1 MAGSQ
6 LKRLKASLREQGI
19 IGPQQ
24 SKKQK
29 RKQAEDL
36 KGRNDKRLQRSAV
49 LENIREQFNPFQ
61 FKTNARGP
69 KFDVTTNKPASSG
82 LAIKGRPGLS
92 KAMGEQQ
99 RRETLL
105 VEMERR
111 NKVGG
116 IIDRR
121 FGEDDPNMTP
131 EEKALQR
138 FTLEKQRLHKKR
150 SMFDLEDDDDAGVAL
165 THFGKKLD
173 LDGEPIVDDFD
184 EDDLPSGDEDDS
196 ETERKRLKRQR
207 WESVAEEAEER
218 DNEEPERKKTKK
230 EVMEE
235 VIAKSKL
242 HKYERQAA
250 KEEDEE
256 LRAELDKDLS
266 DVRNLLFSRWKPGQE
281 DKNPNEKPLIPGLEK
296 SALEKEYDVRLRQMI
311 QDQRA
316 KPAMRTKTEEEIAE
330 KAAEKLKELEEK
342 RLKRMRGEEVS
353 DDEESDEDETKSKKK
368 KKGKLADADHRMDDE
383 EDDEFGLGAGIKKL
397 RPTAAELGFDD
408 EDDFEIDDDLVAGSD
423 AELEFDSDD
432 DMSSIASDDGA
443 LEGGDDD
450 NDDDDFAK
458 YLAEV
463 DQKEQKDRISREADN
478 MPTEKDSDGVP
489 YTFSCPE
496 SFGELER
503 TLRMIPESKY
513 PTVVQRIRALYHPK
527 LAASNK
533 EKMANF
539 SRALVKYIG
548 YMSRGEPNYA
558 VVETLIRHVHSL
570 AKTYPIEIANEFREM
585 LKEVSIGEDK
595 TAPFNLDSGHLVLL
609 TAVGTIFPTSDHF
622 HQVVTPAM
630 LVISRYLGQGVPTS
644 LSHYATGAYL
654 AILALQFQQLSKR
667 YVPELINFCLDTMC
681 ALAPEKISSNPAFFH
696 MLEPPAGCRIRKCQ
710 NKAPRRLNYKDTKGY
725 TGPTGKTDPDIQ
737 KLSILNTTLSIL
749 KAAAETW
756 SGKAAFTETFSP
768 ALPVISHLLSP
779 SCRPHLPATLIASL
793 TQTSSY
799 LAHALKAA
807 HLARRNLELH
817 HHKPL
822 AIKTAVPKFEDSF
835 DPDKHYDPDRERA
848 ELAKLRA
855 EHKREKK
862 GAMRELRK
870 DARFLARENLQ
881 RKKIV
886 DEAYEKKYKRL
897 VAEIQSTEGKAS
909 NDYDREREARRRSNK
924 RRG

>member
-6 LKRLKASLREQGI
+6 LKRLKASLRDQGI

-36 KGRNDKRLQRSAV
+36 TGRNEKRLQRSAV

-69 KFDVTTNKPASSG
+69 KFDVTTNKPANKGG

-92 KAMGEQQ
+92 KAIGEQQ

-150 SMFDLEDDDDAGVAL
+150 SMFDLEDDDDGGISL

-184 EDDLPSGDEDDS
+184 EDDMPSGDEDDS
-196 ETERKRLKRQR
+196 DAERKRLKRQR
-207 WESVAEEAEER
+207 WETIAEEAEEK
-218 DNEEPERKKTKK
+218 DDDEPERKKTKK

-235 VIAKSKL
+235 VIAKSKH

-266 DVRNLLFSRWKPGQE
+266 SVRNLLFSRWKPGQE
-281 DKNPNEKPLIPGLEK
+281 DKDPNQKPMIPGLDK
-296 SALEKEYDVRLRQMI
+296 TALEKEYDVRLRQMI

-353 DDEESDEDETKSKKK
+353 DDEESEEEEKKSE
-368 KKGKLADADHRMDDE
+368 KKGKATPEDEFMEDE
-383 EDDEFGLGAGIKKL
+383 EEDEFGLGAGIKR

-408 EDDFEIDDDLVAGSD
+408 EDDFIIDDDLVAGSD
-423 AELEFDSDD
+423 AELEIDSDD

-443 LEGGDDD
+443 VEGGDEDD
-450 NDDDDFAK
+450 EDDFTK

-463 DQKEQKDRISREADN
+463 DVKEQKDRASRQAAN
-478 MPTEKDSDGVP
+478 KPTENDQDDIP
-489 YTFSCPE
+489 YTFDCPE
-496 SFGELER
+496 TGEEL
-503 TLRMIPESKY
+503 LALVAKIPVAKV

-533 EKMANF
+533 EKMAKF
-539 SRALVKYIG
+539 SRALIEYIG
-548 YMSRGEPNYA
+548 HISLEDPDYA

-570 AKTYPIEIANEFREM
+570 AKTYPIEIANEYRQI
-585 LKEVSIGEDK
+585 LIEVSMSEDK
-595 TAPFNLDSGHLVLL
+595 SKPFMLDGSHLVHL
-609 TAVGTIFPTSDHF
+609 TAMGTIFPTSDHF

-630 LVISRYLGQGVPTS
+630 LVISRYLGQGIPTS
-644 LSHYATGAYL
+644 LGHYATGAYL
-654 AILALQFQQLSKR
+654 SILALQFQQLSRR
-667 YVPELINFCLDTMC
+667 YVPEVINYCLDTLC
-681 ALAPEKISSNPAFFH
+681 ALAPEKLSPNPGFFH
-696 MLEPPAGCRIRKCQ
+696 MLEPPSGSRIRNCKD
-710 NKAPRRLNYKDTKGY
+710 KTPRKLTHRDTKCY
-725 TGPTGKTDPDIQ
+725 SGPHKPEDVDVQ
-737 KLSILNTTLSIL
+737 KLSILSTAASIL
-749 KAAAETW
+749 KSAAETW
-756 SGKAAFTETFSP
+756 TGKASYTETFSP
-768 ALPVISHLLSP
+768 ALPVLSHLLSAK
-779 SCRPHLPATLIASL
+779 CKPHLPPTLATQL
-793 TQTSSY
+793 THLQSY
-799 LAHALKAA
+799 LQHALRAA
-807 HLARRNLELH
+807 HLSRRNLELH

-822 AIKTAVPKFEDSF
+822 AIKSAVPKFEDSF

-848 ELAKLRA
+848 ETAKLKA

-881 RKKIV
+881 RKKVV
-886 DEAYEKKYKRL
+886 DEAYEKKYRRL
-897 VAEIQSTEGKAS
+897 VAEIQSTEGKES
-909 NDYDREREARRRSNK
+909 NDYEREREARRRSNK

>member
-6 LKRLKASLREQGI
+6 LKRLKASLRDQGI

-69 KFDVTTNKPASSG
+69 KFDVTTNKPASNKAG
-82 LAIKGRPGLS
+82 FIKGRPGLS
-92 KAMGEQQ
+92 KAIGEQQ

-150 SMFDLEDDDDAGVAL
+150 SMFDLEDDDDAGISL

-173 LDGEPIVDDFD
+173 LDGEPIADDFD
-184 EDDLPSGDEDDS
+184 EDDLPSGDESDS
-196 ETERKRLKRQR
+196 DAERKRLKRQR
-207 WESVAEEAEER
+207 WETVAEEAEEK

-235 VIAKSKL
+235 VIAKSKH

-256 LRAELDKDLS
+256 LRVELDKDLS

-281 DKNPNEKPLIPGLEK
+281 DKDPNQKPLIPGLDK

-353 DDEESDEDETKSKKK
+353 DDEEESEDEKKSKKK
-368 KKGKLADADHRMDDE
+368 GKFAAEDEVMEDE
-383 EDDEFGLGAGIKKL
+383 EEDEFGLGAGIKM

-408 EDDFEIDDDLVAGSD
+408 EDDFIIDDDLVAGSD
-423 AELEFDSDD
+423 AELDVDSDD

-443 LEGGDDD
+443 VEGGDDD
-450 NDDDDFAK
+450 DDDFSK

-463 DQKEQKDRISREADN
+463 DQKEQKDRVIRQANN
-478 MPTEKDSDGVP
+478 MSTEKDRDGVP

-496 SFGELER
+496 TFDELVA
-503 TLRMIPESKY
+503 TLATIPMAKV
-513 PTVVQRIRALYHPK
+513 PTVIQRIRALYHPK

-533 EKMANF
+533 EKMAHF
-539 SRALVKYIG
+539 SRALIEYIG
-548 YMSRGEPNYA
+548 HISRDDVDYA
-558 VVETLIRHVHSL
+558 VVETLVRHVHSL
-570 AKTYPIEIANEFREM
+570 AKTYPIEIANEYRQI
-585 LKEVSIGEDK
+585 LIDVSLSEDK
-595 TAPFNLDSGHLVLL
+595 SKPFMLDAGLLVHL
-609 TAVGTIFPTSDHF
+609 TAIGTIFPTSDHF

-630 LVISRYLGQGVPTS
+630 LVIGRYLGQGVPTS
-644 LSHYATGAYL
+644 LGHYATGAYL
-654 AILALQFQQLSKR
+654 SILALQFQQLSKR
-667 YVPELINFCLDTMC
+667 YVPELINFCLDTIC
-681 ALAPEKISSNPAFFH
+681 ALAPEKIASNPAFFH
-696 MLEPPAGCRIRKCQ
+696 MFEPPQGCRIRNCQ
-710 NKAPRRLNYKDTKGY
+710 DKTPRKLNYKDTKCSQH
-725 TGPTGKTDPDIQ
+725 KSDPDVQ
-737 KLSILNTTLSIL
+737 KLSILQTTLSIL

-756 SGKAAFTETFSP
+756 SGKSAFTETFQP

-779 SCRPHLPATLIASL
+779 SCRPHLPQTLVTAL

-799 LAHALKAA
+799 LSHALRAA
-807 HLARRNLELH
+807 HLSRRNLELH

-822 AIKTAVPKFEDSF
+822 AIKTAIPKFEDSF

-848 ELAKLRA
+848 ELAKLKA

-881 RKKIV
+881 KKKIV
-886 DEAYEKKYKRL
+886 DEAYEKKYRRI
-897 VAEIQSTEGKAS
+897 VAEIQSTEGKES
-909 NDYDREREARRRSNK
+909 NDYEREKEARKRSNK

>member
-6 LKRLKASLREQGI
+6 LKRLKASLRDQGI

-69 KFDVTTNKPASSG
+69 KFDVTTNKPATNKPG
-82 LAIKGRPGLS
+82 FIKGRPGLS
-92 KAMGEQQ
+92 KAIGEQQ

-150 SMFDLEDDDDAGVAL
+150 SMFDLEDDDDAGISL

-184 EDDLPSGDEDDS
+184 EDDLPSGDESDS
-196 ETERKRLKRQR
+196 EAERKRLKRQR
-207 WESVAEEAEER
+207 WETVAEEAEEK
-218 DNEEPERKKTKK
+218 DTEEPERKKTKK

-235 VIAKSKL
+235 VIAKSKH

-266 DVRNLLFSRWKPGQE
+266 SVRNLLFSRWKPGQE
-281 DKNPNEKPLIPGLEK
+281 DKDPTQTALIPGLDK

-316 KPAMRTKTEEEIAE
+316 QPAMRTKTEEEIAE
-330 KAAEKLKELEEK
+330 KAAEKLRELEEK

-353 DDEESDEDETKSKKK
+353 DDEEDSEDDKKSKKK
-368 KKGKLADADHRMDDE
+368 GKQNAEDQVMDDDE
-383 EDDEFGLGAGIKKL
+383 EDEFGLGAGVKM

-408 EDDFEIDDDLVAGSD
+408 EDDFIIDDDLVAGSD

-443 LEGGDDD
+443 VEGGDG
-450 NDDDDFAK
+450 DDDDFSK

-463 DQKEQKDRISREADN
+463 DQKEQKDRIARQADN
-478 MPTEKDSDGVP
+478 TPTEKDRDGIP
-489 YTFSCPE
+489 YTFPCPE
-496 SFGELER
+496 NFEELD
-503 TLRMIPESKY
+503 TLLKAIPMAKV

-533 EKMANF
+533 EKMAKF
-539 SRALVKYIG
+539 SRALIEYIG
-548 YMSRGEPNYA
+548 HISRDNVDYT

-570 AKTYPIEIANEFREM
+570 AKTYPIEIANEYRQILIDLSLSDDKSKPFM
-585 LKEVSIGEDK
+585 LD
-595 TAPFNLDSGHLVLL
+595 AGHLVHL
-609 TAVGTIFPTSDHF
+609 TAIGTIFPTSDHF

-630 LVISRYLGQGVPTS
+630 LVIGRYLGQGVPTS
-644 LSHYATGAYL
+644 LEHYATGAYL
-654 AILALQFQQLSKR
+654 SILALQFQQLSKR
-667 YVPELINFCLDTMC
+667 YVPEVINFCLDTMC
-681 ALAPEKISSNPAFFH
+681 ALAPKKIPSNPGFFH
-696 MLEPPAGCRIRKCQ
+696 MLEPPQGCRIRNCQ
-710 NKAPRRLNYKDTKGY
+710 DKTPRKLNYKDTKCSQH
-725 TGPTGKTDPDIQ
+725 KSDADVQ
-737 KLSILNTTLSIL
+737 KLSILQTTLSLL

-756 SGKAAFTETFSP
+756 SGKAAFTETFQP

-779 SCRPHLPATLIASL
+779 SCRAHLPKTVISTL

-799 LAHALKAA
+799 LNHALRAA
-807 HLARRNLELH
+807 HLSRRNLELH

-822 AIKTAVPKFEDSF
+822 AIKTAIPKFEDSF

-848 ELAKLRA
+848 EMAKLKA

-870 DARFLARENLQ
+870 DARFLARENLH

-886 DEAYEKKYKRL
+886 DEAYEKKYRRL
-897 VAEIQSTEGKAS
+897 VAEIQSTEGKES
-909 NDYDREREARRRSNK
+909 NDYEREREARRRSNK

>member
-6 LKRLKASLREQGI
+6 LKRLKASLRDQGI

-82 LAIKGRPGLS
+82 LAIKGRPGVS
-92 KAMGEQQ
+92 KAIGEQQ

-165 THFGKKLD
+165 THFGKTLD
-173 LDGEPIVDDFD
+173 LDGEPVVDDFD
-184 EDDLPSGDEDDS
+184 EDDIPSGDESDS

-207 WESVAEEAEER
+207 WESVAEEAEEK
-218 DNEEPERKKTKK
+218 DNNEPERKKTKK

-281 DKNPNEKPLIPGLEK
+281 DKNPKEKQLIPGLEK

-353 DDEESDEDETKSKKK
+353 DDEESEEDEKKSKNKSK
-368 KKGKLADADHRMDDE
+368 SAAVDHAMDDE
-383 EDDEFGLGAGIKKL
+383 EVDEFGLGAGIKKM

-423 AELEFDSDD
+423 AELELDSDD

-443 LEGGDDD
+443 VEGGDDD
-450 NDDDDFAK
+450 DDDFTR

-463 DQKEQKDRISREADN
+463 DQKELKDRVAREAKD

-489 YTFSCPE
+489 YTFACPE

-539 SRALVKYIG
+539 SRALIKYIG
-548 YMSRGEPNYA
+548 YIARGDASYA

-570 AKTYPIEIANEFREM
+570 AKTYPIEVANEFREM
-585 LKEVSIGEDK
+585 LKEVSMGEDK
-595 TAPFNLDSGHLVLL
+595 QAAFNLDAGHLVLL
-609 TAVGTIFPTSDHF
+609 TAIGTIFPTSDHF

-630 LVISRYLGQGVPTS
+630 LVISRYLGQGVPS
-644 LSHYATGAYL
+644 SVGHYATGAYL
-654 AILALQFQQLSKR
+654 AILALQYQQLSKR
-667 YVPELINFCLDTMC
+667 YVPELVNFCLDTMC
-681 ALAPEKISSNPAFFH
+681 ALAPERIPSNPAFFH
-696 MLEPPAGCRIRKCQ
+696 MLEPPAGCRIRNSQK
-710 NKAPRRLNYKDTKGY
+710 KAARKLNYKDLKGY
-725 TGPTGKTDPDIQ
+725 GAGTKQKPDLDVQ
-737 KLSILNTTLSIL
+737 KLSILSTTVAVL

-768 ALPVISHLLSP
+768 ALPVIAHLLSP
-779 SCRPHLPATLIASL
+779 SCLPHLPAALITSL

-799 LAHALKAA
+799 LTHALKAA
-807 HLARRNLELH
+807 HLSRRNLELH

-822 AIKTAVPKFEDSF
+822 AIKTAIPKFEDSF

-886 DEAYEKKYKRL
+886 DEAYEKKYRRL
-897 VAEIQSTEGKAS
+897 VAEIQSTEGKES
-909 NDYDREREARRRSNK
+909 NDYEREREARRRSNK